1 MAVIRVHHHHTAIGR
16 ACLLKALGQ
25 GFFGLGLNAAVNRQG
40 IGGTVHRVLADI
52 ITPNRQ
58 RHIGNIGHG
67 FEQPVFAS
75 QRLIHIAFDT
85 ILPLAFT
92 IHKAQHL
99 RR

>member
-1 MAVIRVHHHHTAIGR
+1 MAVIRVHHHHTTICS
-16 ACLLKALGQ
+16 ACLLEAFGQ
-25 GFFGLGLNAAVNRQG
+25 GFFGLGLDAAVNRQG
-40 IGGTVHRVLADI
+40 IRSTIHRVLADI

-58 RHIGNIGHG
+58 RHIGNISHG

-92 IHKAQHL
+92 IHKAKHL
-99 RR
+99 CR